1 MDTAEGAYSKV
12 IMTAVPISLLLLLQ
26 LLLLLLLLFFTELCL
41 EDENCVFDSQSEKS
55 RQYCN

>member
-1 MDTAEGAYSKV
+1 MDTAEGAYGKASM
-12 IMTAVPISLLLLLQ
+12 IAVPISLLLLLQ
-26 LLLLLLLLFFTELCL
+26 LLLLLLLLFFSELCL